1 MKRLLILLVT
11 FILLHLLVIAAY
23 AEEAKKSKKTTLNF
37 EDELVEGEYK
47 SPDLFYILQKKQFN
61 FGRLIKLRE
70 NFVPEMRKNSEDI
83 KVGGK

>member
-1 MKRLLILLVT
+1 MKRFFIFLFT
-11 FILLHLLVIAAY
+11 FILLHIIALAVY
-23 AEEAKKSKKTTLNF
+23 AEDVKKQKKTTLNF